1 MSTAP
6 AGLPF
11 AYGVSE
17 FTTAPWSFAHLRT
30 PVTAGAVL
38 GLADQ
43 DVDVAP

>member
-17 FTTAPWSFAHLRT
+17 FTTAPWSFEE
-30 PVTAGAVL
+30 
-38 GLADQ
+38 
-43 DVDVAP
+43 DVACR